1 MELCVKCFFDNKSDF
16 DKALAYLKPIVGGD
30 ICYSGQAIETE
41 PNNWA
46 IETYK
51 PITQDQLDEL
61 TALCPIRPRREISKQ
76 RVYSKIAFGIGLHG
90 SSYHPDDMLD
100 DVTFEDC
107 KILGLDPCAV
117 ALELMAEFGITPEH
131 LKD

>member
-16 DKALAYLKPIVGGD
+16 DKALAYLKPIVNND
-30 ICYSGQAIETE
+30 IAYTGRDFDLTNETYF
-41 PNNWA
+41 
-46 IETYK
+46 IETYATL
-51 PITQDQLDEL
+51 TQDQLNEL

-76 RVYSKIAFGIGLHG
+76 RVYSKIAFGIGLYG
-90 SSYHPDDMLD
+90 ASYHPDDYLD
-100 DVTFEDC
+100 DETFEDC

-117 ALELMAEFGITPEH
+117 ALDLMTEFGITPEH